1 VANFINVGRMIGSR
15 QRMPCG
21 GLLGRN
27 VLRQAHRALRL
38 FCLSL
43 GGSGSRRH
51 AVEYPVCLL
60 QGAAKRGRKSFVLE
74 VLLSIATS
82 GFLMLLLLAS

>member
-1 VANFINVGRMIGSR
+1 
-15 QRMPCG
+15 MPCG

-43 GGSGSRRH
+43 GGSGSRRN

-60 QGAAKRGRKSFVLE
+60 QGAAKRGEKGVCFRGLPINSDMRIFDAAASCLM
-74 VLLSIATS
+74 IAFACQS
-82 GFLMLLLLAS
+82 MR